1 MKKILFFL
9 LVSISCLIA
18 KGQDQIITKAG
29 DTLNCKITR
38 ISSGYIHFQIS
49 DATGP
54 IRSRIE
60 RSNVLSFYQA
70 EEPQQPQ
77 GQIGDPKTE
86 EEVGISDRFADL
98 IESNR
103 FRIVLNTGFTYQ
115 FGGYENHPTS
125 YARQLRT
132 FVHLGAD
139 IQFFPTD
146 RFGVGLKYNRTS
158 TPAQENFDPSFAQA
172 FGTNS
177 IEEKVRFHYVGFSLL
192 SRQPRGSD
200 QYLIYSIAGGKVMY
214 RDDGFKD
221 NNVPYFEHGDSF
233 ALELAIGY
241 DYILDS
247 NLAVGVG
254 FALNIGRI
262 NEYETPSGT
271 VNGANFDVSRF
282 DLTLGLRFL
291 K

>member
-9 LVSISCLIA
+9 LISITCLTA
-18 KGQDQIITKAG
+18 KAQDQIITKAG

-38 ISSGYIHFQIS
+38 ISSGYIHFEIS
-49 DATGP
+49 DITGP
-54 IRSRIE
+54 IRTRIE
-60 RSNVLSFYQA
+60 RSKVQSFYQA
-70 EEPQQPQ
+70 EEQQQPQ
-77 GQIGDPKTE
+77 VEIGDPKSE
-86 EEVGISDRFADL
+86 EEVSINDRFSDY
-98 IESNR
+98 IESNK

-115 FGGYENHPTS
+115 FGGYENHPST

-132 FVHLGAD
+132 FLHLGAD

-146 RFGVGLKYNRTS
+146 GFGFGVKYNRTS
-158 TPAQENFDPSFAQA
+158 TSAQENFNPFFAQA
-172 FGTNS
+172 FNAST
-177 IEEKVRFHYVGFSLL
+177 IDEKVRFHYIGFSLL

-200 QYLIYSIAGGKVMY
+200 QYILYSITGGKVMY

-221 NNVPYFEHGDSF
+221 TNTPFFEHGDSF

-247 NLAVGVG
+247 NLAVGIG

-262 NEYETPSGT
+262 NEYDTPNGT
-271 VNGANFDVSRF
+271 VNGADFDVSRF
-282 DLTLGLRFL
+282 DATIGLRFL